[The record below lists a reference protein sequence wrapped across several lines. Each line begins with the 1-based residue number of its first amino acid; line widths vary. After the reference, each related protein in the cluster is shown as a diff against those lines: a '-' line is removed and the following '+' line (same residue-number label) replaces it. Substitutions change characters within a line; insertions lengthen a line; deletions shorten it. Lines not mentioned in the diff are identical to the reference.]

1 MSLITPTVVSLL
13 SGIPIIALGFTFNW
27 SAVFMTFLMAIPGF
41 LLICHDVLRN
51 EVYRESL

>member
-27 SAVFMTFLMAIPGF
+27 SVVFMTFLMAIPGF

-51 EVYRESL
+51 EVYRENL